1 MKNETIVFTDVY
13 GKEYTT
19 YKQVCVE
26 YNLHPKT
33 LAKRKASALKKGNTD
48 IHGLIEKYIIE
59 KNPDYKTK
67 QINAKKTQSL
77 KDRVAKTKDIFDN
90 ATPVKPVS
98 PAKPATTVKP
108 ATPVK
113 PVTAK
118 KRDLP
123 IESFDDFESVYDSVD
138 VPADETPSIKSPETI
153 KIIQRILDEENGDG
167 SDNSSK
173 PVKAKTKKN
182 VAQLIK
188 LLENKPVI
196 PKTNVFHDE
205 AVALCGQDELLAAY
219 RKIINKYIGDS
230 VKMGVINEHY
240 LQALKYFDDV
250 KVWVQSIDLPEIN

>member
-90 ATPVKPVS
+90 ATPVKPV
-98 PAKPATTVKP
+98 KPVKP
-108 ATPVK
+108 ATPVN
-113 PVTAK
+113 TAK

-123 IESFDDFESVYDSVD
+123 IESFEDFESVYDSVD
-138 VPADETPSIKSPETI
+138 ATADETPSIKSPETI
-153 KIIQRILDEENGDG
+153 KIIQSILDEENGED
-167 SDNSSK
+167 SSKRVKTK

>member
-77 KDRVAKTKDIFDN
+77 KDRVAKTKNIFDN
-90 ATPVKPVS
+90 ATPVKPV
-98 PAKPATTVKP
+98 
-108 ATPVK
+108 
-113 PVTAK
+113 TAK
-118 KRDLP
+118 TVKRDLP

-138 VPADETPSIKSPETI
+138 APADETSSIKSPETI
-153 KIIQRILDEENGDG
+153 KIIQRILDEENGD
-167 SDNSSK
+167 DSSK
-173 PVKAKTKKN
+173 PVNAKTVKAKTKKN